1 MTGPLGLRKRR
12 TPNGGPAFFTPPR
25 RAGNE
30 VQQTG
35 KQCPVVHTGPFFNF
49 SLPLKTEKF
58 ACWWPAPNPPDSA
71 LRAPVETPLR
81 GGCASC
87 GRFPKSHGPASPL
100 GLFLLFFRLGRGGG
114 KQPVHVGLGR
124 QNLLHILLGLDVL
137 RIVFFLPGQ
146 QFGVLRLQGLDG
158 GELL

>member
-1 MTGPLGLRKRR
+1 MQATRGTILFPEAVEQDDPERQRTAHKLSLCPKQYLPVIGGPLTGPSGLRKRR
-12 TPNGGPAFFTPPR
+12 TPNGGPAFYTSTR

-58 ACWWPAPNPPDSA
+58 ACWWLAPNPPDKCA
-71 LRAPVETPLR
+71 ARPCRNAPA

-87 GRFPKSHGPASPL
+87 GRFPKSHSPASPL

-114 KQPVHVGLGR
+114 
-124 QNLLHILLGLDVL
+124 
-137 RIVFFLPGQ
+137 
-146 QFGVLRLQGLDG
+146 
-158 GELL
+158 